1 MIHILGKNIESDK
14 KETEL
19 LFDLSKGVI
28 IIL

>member
-1 MIHILGKNIESDK
+1 MIHILGENIELDK
-14 KETEL
+14 KETDL